1 LVQKSLNIKFM
12 RSLDKIIA
20 FVRRR
25 SREEWQ
31 REARLAWE
39 NSRAWIQVNGEISA
53 VLALLTGVVI
63 VLEFRIFLTALFLL
77 AVLAFFVWLVALPES
92 QLKSLNP
99 PKKDESGPE

>member
-1 LVQKSLNIKFM
+1 M
-12 RSLDKIIA
+12 RCLDKIIA
-20 FVRRR
+20 FARLR

-53 VLALLTGVVI
+53 VLALLTGIVV

-77 AVLAFFVWLVALPES
+77 AVVAFFVWLVALPEA
-92 QLKSLNP
+92 QLRP
-99 PKKDESGPE
+99 PKVPEKRELDDQ